1 MITGKLN
8 IGIKRNMGGWES
20 PSEDRPDL
28 FVLDFLDDGKVLFM
42 NHKAIVGLSRNDLAR
57 CLREVLLII
66 EEAE

>member
-8 IGIKRNMGGWES
+8 IGIKKNSGWGS

-28 FVLDFLDDGKVLFM
+28 FVLDFLDDGNVLFM
-42 NHKAIVGLSRNDLAR
+42 NHRAIMGLSRNDLAR